1 MRPMP
6 EKTSASISRLNDLLR
21 TQGIGGRVVA
31 TPSIVNL
38 SQNTRA
44 SILEAIRNFEDFT
57 PDNDPYGEHD
67 FGSVNIEGDKFF
79 FKIDYY
85 DPTMER
91 HSENP
96 ADPQRTSRVM
106 TIMRAEEY

>member
-1 MRPMP
+1 MP

-44 SILEAIRNFEDFT
+44 SILEAIRIFDTFT
-57 PDNDPYGEHD
+57 EDNDPYGEHD
-67 FGSVNIEGDKFF
+67 FGSVEVSGDKFF

-91 HSENP
+91 RSDNP

-106 TIMRAEEY
+106 TIMRADEY

>member
-1 MRPMP
+1 MP

-21 TQGIGGRVVA
+21 THGIGGKVVA

-44 SILEAIRNFEDFT
+44 SILEAIRTFDTFT
-57 PDNDPYGEHD
+57 EDNDPYGEHD

-85 DPTMER
+85 DPKMER
-91 HSENP
+91 HSDNP